1 MNYARKQLD
10 LDRAFKKLEEQIQ
23 AFITSQTME
32 KMERAEIERL
42 IQQINRLI
50 DKLVKL
56 EKIYS

>member
-10 LDRAFKKLEEQIQ
+10 LDRAFKKLKEQIQ

>member
-10 LDRAFKKLEEQIQ
+10 LERAFKKLEEQIQ